1 MNRKKKVNQILK
13 SRAKKKSAKLKTSNK
28 PKYISKADRAKMALE
43 AEQGIN
49 AENTDVASVYVEN
62 VNDAQQDTAV
72 EEAVSNT

>member
-49 AENTDVASVYVEN
+49 AENTDVASVSVEN

-72 EEAVSNT
+72 EEAESNA